1 MNTLIFNSMK
11 DFLSMK
17 GKALPESNWY
27 KVTQQMINDFANATL
42 DKQWIHVDENRAEKE
57 SPFKSTVAHGF
68 MSVSMISKLLE
79 ESFSVKSIKMG
90 LNYGLN
96 KARFPNPVPV
106 NSQLRMISM
115 VKDIEE
121 ISNNGFKVTFIC
133 TIEIKGQDNQL
144 VLLNLLRLYLNKK
157 SNKSQLLI
165 YE

>member
-1 MNTLIFNSMK
+1 MK

-121 ISNNGFKVTFIC
+121 ISNNGFKVTFLC
-133 TIEIKGQDNQL
+133 TIEIKGQDKPAC
-144 VLLNLLRLYLNKK
+144 VA
-157 SNKSQLLI
+157 
-165 YE
+165 EF